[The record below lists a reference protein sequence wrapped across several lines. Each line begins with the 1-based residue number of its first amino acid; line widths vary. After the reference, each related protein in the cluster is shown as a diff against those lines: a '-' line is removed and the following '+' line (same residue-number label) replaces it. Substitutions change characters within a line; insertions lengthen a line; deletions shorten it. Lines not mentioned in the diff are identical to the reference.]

1 VAETENRAPLARITD
16 LRQVRAIANP
26 LRIRMLQLFAQG
38 PLTTKQVADR
48 LGEKPTRLYNHARA
62 LERAGLVRL
71 VRTAQNRGTT
81 ERYLEA
87 VGSRFEV
94 DESLFALG
102 RPGSAARVAT
112 YATASALLR
121 SAAAALDRA
130 AAAGPDAAEPLVA
143 QAAICVTPREYRRL
157 RARVLEWLEGLRRR
171 EGGKRPEGKISD
183 AVLTLALLPPAT
195 AAPAARG
202 SRSRGGGSGGRDSRA
217 RPRSSARRPG

>member
-1 VAETENRAPLARITD
+1 VADAESRHQPARLTD
-16 LRQVRAIANP
+16 LRQVRAIADP

-87 VGSRFEV
+87 VAPGFEV
-94 DESLFALG
+94 DESLFAMG
-102 RPGSAARVAT
+102 GAGSSARAAT

-121 SAAAALDRA
+121 DTAARLEAITGA
-130 AAAGPDAAEPLVA
+130 PEPLVG
-143 QAAICVTPREYRRL
+143 QAVVVVTPREYERL
-157 RARVLEWLEGLRRR
+157 RARVHRWIEALGRRKAV
-171 EGGKRPEGKISD
+171 GGRHPGTAD
-183 AVLTLALLPPAT
+183 AVLTIALLPPGST
-195 AAPAARG
+195 TGAAPD
-202 SRSRGGGSGGRDSRA
+202 SRSPAGRTGKRGSRA
-217 RPRSSARRPG
+217 RPRSGGRRPR